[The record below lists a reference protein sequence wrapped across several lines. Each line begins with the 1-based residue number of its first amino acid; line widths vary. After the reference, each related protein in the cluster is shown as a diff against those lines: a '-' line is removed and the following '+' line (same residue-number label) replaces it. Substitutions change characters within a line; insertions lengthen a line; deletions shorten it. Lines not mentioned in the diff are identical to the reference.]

1 MQSDLT
7 RRTALIGSVAA
18 CAGILISPQHAS
30 GAAWPER
37 TMKVIVGGAAG
48 SVPDSLARLAADAL
62 SKELGR
68 PVIIENKPGAGGIVA
83 MQSLIGSAPD
93 GYTLALATISQAV
106 YNSYLYSKLSYDP
119 RRDLAAVSTVAATAS
134 ILVANPTVLATT
146 LQELVAES
154 QAQPDRFMI
163 GIPANGSPP
172 HIAAMLLMR
181 ETGLKATFIP
191 FRSGPD
197 ALQALLRGDIHL
209 LVDGPTLLAPH
220 VAEGKIKAFVAL
232 AGRRESALPN
242 VATIA
247 EAGFPGA
254 TSESW
259 MGLVAPRETPSDI
272 VHTLAKATG
281 TILTNAAYRESL
293 ERISVRPTA
302 SSPEEFTALLQR
314 EHERWSPILR
324 TAGIK
329 LD

>member
-1 MQSDLT
+1 MRSDLT
-7 RRTALIGSVAA
+7 RRTTLLGSLAA
-18 CAGILISPQHAS
+18 CAGILISPRRAS
-30 GAAWPER
+30 GGAWPER
-37 TMKVIVGGAAG
+37 TIKVIVGGAAG

-83 MQSLIGSAPD
+83 VQSLIGSTPD
-93 GYTLALATISQAV
+93 GYTLALATISQTV

-119 RRDLAAVSTVAATAS
+119 RRDLAPVSTLASTAS
-134 ILVANPTVLATT
+134 ILVANLTVLATT
-146 LQELVAES
+146 LKELVAES
-154 QAQPDRFMI
+154 QANPDRFMI

-172 HIAAMLLMR
+172 HIAAVLLMR

-197 ALQALLRGDIHL
+197 ALQALLRGDIQL

-220 VAEGKIKAFVAL
+220 VAERKINAFVAL
-232 AGRRESALPN
+232 AGRRESVLPN
-242 VATIA
+242 VPTVA

-259 MGLVAPRETPSDI
+259 MGLVAPRETPSDV
-272 VHTLAKATG
+272 VHALAKATRA
-281 TILTNAAYRESL
+281 ILANAPYRDSL

-302 SSPEEFTALLQR
+302 ASPEEFTALLQR

-324 TAGIK
+324 TTGIK